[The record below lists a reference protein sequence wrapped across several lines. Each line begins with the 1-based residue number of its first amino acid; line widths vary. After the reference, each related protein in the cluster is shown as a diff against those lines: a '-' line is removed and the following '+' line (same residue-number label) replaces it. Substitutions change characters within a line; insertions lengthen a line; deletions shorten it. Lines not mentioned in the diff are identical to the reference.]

1 MGLQCSARGRLRSL
15 RIERSH
21 QPAFADLAQFGIAGA
36 MLQYPMSDEAK
47 RIRLLF
53 GMTFRNSCC
62 TSCALKY
69 ISTAAVFKLDAA
81 TKAMMVANGANYIK
95 RNTNIAP
102 TPP

>member
-1 MGLQCSARGRLRSL
+1 
-15 RIERSH
+15 
-21 QPAFADLAQFGIAGA
+21 
-36 MLQYPMSDEAK
+36 MLQYPKWDEAK

-69 ISTAAVFKLDAA
+69 ISTAVFKLDAA
-81 TKAMMVANGANYIK
+81 SKAMMVANGANYIK

-102 TPP
+102 TSRK